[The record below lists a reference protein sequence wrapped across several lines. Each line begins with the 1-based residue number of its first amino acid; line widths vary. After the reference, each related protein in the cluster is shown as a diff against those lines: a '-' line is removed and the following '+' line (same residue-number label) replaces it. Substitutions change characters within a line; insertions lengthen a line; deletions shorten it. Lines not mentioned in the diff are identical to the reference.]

1 MNAVHPPRRNPS
13 SGCGGARNRALAL
26 VVALLPLA
34 GPAAAADGDFVRLG
48 YAGFLGN
55 IQVVEATVG
64 LDLPQGTV
72 PAGAYSM
79 ALDISMFGPMA
90 KLVPFSMSA
99 QSRGK
104 AGAGGVHPARYSS
117 MTRIYD
123 SGQAVNLNYGN
134 GGAVEIVAEP
144 PTVQARLAR
153 ERGTAQ
159 GTLDPL
165 SAVVAL
171 VDEVIRTGGCSG
183 RVAVFDGARRYDL
196 EASPAGTSQVE
207 KIGMSIYQGPATEC
221 AVTPVFIDGFRQADV
236 DAGLYPDSATIW
248 IAQVIAGAP
257 QVPVRVVGRSALGTL
272 RLDLVEAWA
281 MDGAATAC
289 GEPAASC

>member
-1 MNAVHPPRRNPS
+1 MNAVQPPQRAPAIGSR
-13 SGCGGARNRALAL
+13 AVRNRMLAL

-34 GPAAAADGDFVRLG
+34 GPAAAAEGDFVRLG

-64 LDLPQGTV
+64 LDLPQGAV

-79 ALDISMFGPMA
+79 ALDIGMSGPMA

-99 QSRGK
+99 ESRGR
-104 AGAGGVHPARYSS
+104 AGAGGVQPARYSS

-123 SGQAVNLNYGN
+123 SGQAVNLTYGS

-144 PTVQARLAR
+144 PTVQARQAR

-171 VDEVIRTGGCSG
+171 VDEVIRTGGCRG

-207 KIGMSIYQGPATEC
+207 KIGMSIYEGPATEC
-221 AVTPVFIDGFRQADV
+221 AIKPVFLDGFRPADV
-236 DAGLYPDSATIW
+236 EAGLYPDSATLW
-248 IAQVIAGAP
+248 IAEVIAGAP

-272 RLDLVEAWA
+272 RLDLLEAWA
-281 MDGAATAC
+281 MDSAAAC
-289 GEPAASC
+289 GEPAANC